1 MFNLIQL
8 QDRLRGFSEDQLKQ
22 FLRTPDPNIPD
33 FMVMAALDEKNDAK
47 AQEAQMKAQN
57 QPSVREEMLAVAGLP
72 AMEAGQMASSMAP
85 KSDVRA
91 NTGGD
96 DMMTIARLAED
107 MPMEDDMEEDEELDI
122 VETPIR
128 RANVGGVMQM
138 EDEEP
143 MGMSYGGLVNSRA
156 MVMAQPLRSSPPLA
170 RPFPFGMQQQ
180 RDNLGFKNLGSNIVS
195 RIGEKSQGEVDE
207 FIGEVRDMADDR
219 FDLDLNQQPQF
230 DTGGKGFPPPML
242 AQSLV
247 SSSPRPQDMRSDPS
261 PSMMY
266 RREGGI
272 VSMQGGGRGMF
283 TDPNFNPSMGLL
295 PMRVRPR
302 PSEAQGQGLLGRMGF
317 DPNKFQ
323 RTDWDAQF
331 GKYYNPDGTVKDE
344 YKNIAGIPKID
355 TAVASKGSDPLL
367 DAQEKFEEIDEQKPT
382 EKKDDE
388 TPPPD
393 TDDPAPRGFLS
404 DLTRSLDEMRKEQR
418 EQIEKN
424 KGLALMMEGI
434 NLYKERGVPG
444 EGAGKGIQFA
454 QTQTSKIQDRLA
466 QLQGLEA
473 KIGIAGA
480 TLAQKDRATEAAL
493 KKALEKG
500 SKMTTAQ
507 LASEIKGY
515 SSEIGKLRKQL
526 GEETIAF
533 DDAKIAETED
543 EIKRLAELRSLYV
556 ADLKSRYGGDILE
569 NDFLKT
575 LLDET
580 QEDK

>member
-1 MFNLIQL
+1 
-8 QDRLRGFSEDQLKQ
+8 
-22 FLRTPDPNIPD
+22 
-33 FMVMAALDEKNDAK
+33 
-47 AQEAQMKAQN
+47 
-57 QPSVREEMLAVAGLP
+57 
-72 AMEAGQMASSMAP
+72 
-85 KSDVRA
+85 
-91 NTGGD
+91 
-96 DMMTIARLAED
+96 
-107 MPMEDDMEEDEELDI
+107 
-122 VETPIR
+122 
-128 RANVGGVMQM
+128 
-138 EDEEP
+138 
-143 MGMSYGGLVNSRA
+143 MSYGGLVNSRA

-207 FIGEVRDMADDR
+207 FIGEVRDMADER

-247 SSSPRPQDMRSDPS
+247 SSSPRPQDM
-261 PSMMY
+261 Y

-283 TDPNFNPSMGLL
+283 TDPNFNPSMGLF
-295 PMRVRPR
+295 PTRVRPR
-302 PSEAQGQGLLGRMGF
+302 PAEAQGQGLLGSMGF

-331 GKYYNPDGTVKDE
+331 GKYYNADGTLKDE
-344 YKNIAGIPKID
+344 FKQN
-355 TAVASKGSDPLL
+355 VASTAMNTDDQPDSVR
-367 DAQEKFEEIDEQKPT
+367 DAQRMMDINEIPEPP
-382 EKKDDE
+382 KKDDDKK
-388 TPPPD
+388 PPPD

-543 EIKRLAELRSLYV
+543 EIKRLEELRSLYV
-556 ADLKSRYGGDILE
+556 ADLKGRYGGDILN

-575 LLDET
+575 LLNET

>member
-22 FLRTPDPNIPD
+22 FLRTPDPSIPD

-47 AQEAQMKAQN
+47 IQEAQMKAQS

-72 AMEAGQMASSMAP
+72 ATEAGQMASSMAP
-85 KSDVRA
+85 KTDVRT

-96 DMMTIARLAED
+96 DMMTMARLAED

-128 RANVGGVMQM
+128 R
-138 EDEEP
+138 
-143 MGMSYGGLVNSRA
+143 MSGGGLAGTNEITEMPGLRPENELKSLYNTMQQRYLP
-156 MVMAQPLRSSPPLA
+156 QRSSGLQGL
-170 RPFPFGMQQQ
+170 GMDIRRQVAG
-180 RDNLGFKNLGSNIVS
+180 RTDGEVNEFITDVEDMAEERFDVNLGQSASPTPF
-195 RIGEKSQGEVDE
+195 
-207 FIGEVRDMADDR
+207 
-219 FDLDLNQQPQF
+219 
-230 DTGGKGFPPPML
+230 GGKGGGHGD
-242 AQSLV
+242 
-247 SSSPRPQDMRSDPS
+247 PRIARIAVPRHTPRFLN
-261 PSMMY
+261 PSMFGNVM
-266 RREGGI
+266 RRMNEGGI
-272 VSMQGGGRGMF
+272 ASMQGGGRGMF
-283 TDPNFNPSMGLL
+283 TDPNFNPSMNLF

-302 PSEAQGQGLLGRMGF
+302 PADAQGQGLLGSMGF

-331 GKYYNPDGTVKDE
+331 GKYYNADGTIKDE
-344 YKNIAGIPKID
+344 YKDFAGVPKID
-355 TAVASKGSDPLL
+355 TAVSPKGSDPLL
-367 DAQEKFEEIDEQKPT
+367 DAQDQFEKIDAPKPT
-382 EKKDDE
+382 EKKDE
-388 TPPPD
+388 K
-393 TDDPAPRGFLS
+393 DDPDPDGTGGGNYLS
-404 DLTRSLDEMRKEQR
+404 DLTASLDKMREDQKEQMA
-418 EQIEKN
+418 KN
-424 KGLALMMEGI
+424 QALGIMLEGLKLARRGVIDDETGKGL
-434 NLYKERGVPG
+434 
-444 EGAGKGIQFA
+444 QFMGQQQA
-454 QTQTSKIQDRLA
+454 KVQDRLA

-480 TLAQKDRATEAAL
+480 TLAQKDRATKA
-493 KKALEKG
+493 ALEKAMKKG
-500 SKMTTAQ
+500 SSMTTAQ

-526 GEETIAF
+526 GEETVAF
-533 DDAKIAETED
+533 DDQRVAEVED

-556 ADLKSRYGGDILE
+556 ADLKSRYGGDILD

>member
-22 FLRTPDPNIPD
+22 FLRTPDPSIPD

-47 AQEAQMKAQN
+47 MQEAQMKAQ

-72 AMEAGQMASSMAP
+72 AMEAGRMASSMAP
-85 KSDVRA
+85 KSDVRT

-96 DMMTIARLAED
+96 EMMTMARLAED
-107 MPMEDDMEEDEELDI
+107 MPMEDDMEEDEDLDI
-122 VETPIR
+122 VETPVR
-128 RANVGGVMQM
+128 RANFGGLMQM
-138 EDEEP
+138 ARP
-143 MGMSYGGLVNSRA
+143 MIGLARQYNERIAQPVRGVPAMQSRA
-156 MVMAQPLRSSPPLA
+156 FQSGL
-170 RPFPFGMQQQ
+170 
-180 RDNLGFKNLGSNIVS
+180 DNLGRDISGRVQGRTEEEVQDFV
-195 RIGEKSQGEVDE
+195 GEV
-207 FIGEVRDMADDR
+207 GNMAQER
-219 FDLDLNQQPQF
+219 FDVNLSEPSMARRQQEEIRRGMF
-230 DTGGKGFPPPML
+230 GGKGMPPM
-242 AQSLV
+242 
-247 SSSPRPQDMRSDPS
+247 MRA
-261 PSMMY
+261 MN
-266 RREGGI
+266 EGGI
-272 VSMQGGGRGMF
+272 ASMQGGGRGAF
-283 TDPNFNPSMGLL
+283 TDPNFNPSMSLF

-302 PSEAQGQGLLGRMGF
+302 PADAQGQGLLGSMGF

-331 GKYYNPDGTVKDE
+331 GKYYNADGTIKDE
-344 YKNIAGIPKID
+344 YKDLAGVPKID
-355 TAVASKGSDPLL
+355 TAVAPKGSDPLL
-367 DAQEKFEEIDEQKPT
+367 DAQDQFEKIDEPKPT
-382 EKKDDE
+382 ENKDEKDDK
-388 TPPPD
+388 D
-393 TDDPAPRGFLS
+393 DKDDPAPRGFLS
-404 DLTRSLDEMRKEQR
+404 DLTASLDKMRADQKEQM
-418 EQIEKN
+418 EKN
-424 KGLALMMEGI
+424 QALGLMLEGLKLSRRGVIDDESGKGLMFG
-434 NLYKERGVPG
+434 
-444 EGAGKGIQFA
+444 QQ
-454 QTQTSKIQDRLA
+454 QTQKVQDRLA

-480 TLAQKDRATEAAL
+480 TLAQKDRATKAALDKAL
-493 KKALEKG
+493 KK
-500 SKMTTAQ
+500 SSSMTTAQ

-533 DDAKIAETED
+533 DDARIAETED

>member
-47 AQEAQMKAQN
+47 MQEAQMKAQ

-85 KSDVRA
+85 KSDVRT

-96 DMMTIARLAED
+96 DMMTMARLAED

-128 RANVGGVMQM
+128 RMNEGGLA
-138 EDEEP
+138 
-143 MGMSYGGLVNSRA
+143 GMS
-156 MVMAQPLRSSPPLA
+156 
-170 RPFPFGMQQQ
+170 
-180 RDNLGFKNLGSNIVS
+180 
-195 RIGEKSQGEVDE
+195 
-207 FIGEVRDMADDR
+207 
-219 FDLDLNQQPQF
+219 
-230 DTGGKGFPPPML
+230 
-242 AQSLV
+242 
-247 SSSPRPQDMRSDPS
+247 
-261 PSMMY
+261 
-266 RREGGI
+266 
-272 VSMQGGGRGMF
+272 GGGRGMF
-283 TDPNFNPSMGLL
+283 TDPNFNPSMGLF

-302 PSEAQGQGLLGRMGF
+302 PAEAQGQGLLGSMGF

-331 GKYYNPDGTVKDE
+331 GKYYNADGTLKDE
-344 YKNIAGIPKID
+344 FKNN
-355 TAVASKGSDPLL
+355 VASPAMNTDDQPDSVR
-367 DAQEKFEEIDEQKPT
+367 DAQRMMDINEIPERP
-382 EKKDDE
+382 KKDDE
-388 TPPPD
+388 KKPPPG
-393 TDDPAPRGFLS
+393 TDDPAPMNYLG
-404 DLTRSLDEMRKEQR
+404 DLTASLDKMREDQKEQMA
-418 EQIEKN
+418 KN
-424 KGLALMMEGI
+424 QALGIMLEGLKLARRGVIDDETGKGL
-434 NLYKERGVPG
+434 
-444 EGAGKGIQFA
+444 QFMGQQQA
-454 QTQTSKIQDRLA
+454 KVQDRLA

-480 TLAQKDRATEAAL
+480 TLAQKDRATQAAL

-526 GEETIAF
+526 GEETVTF
-533 DDAKIAETED
+533 DDAETAKIQD
-543 EIKRLAELRSLYV
+543 EINRLAELRSLYV

>member
-22 FLRTPDPNIPD
+22 FLQRPDPNIPD

-47 AQEAQMKAQN
+47 VQEAQMKAQN

-85 KSDVRA
+85 KSNVRT

-96 DMMTIARLAED
+96 EMMTMARLAED

-122 VETPIR
+122 VETPVR
-128 RANVGGVMQM
+128 RANFGGLMQFGSR
-138 EDEEP
+138 
-143 MGMSYGGLVNSRA
+143 MGMA
-156 MVMAQPLRSSPPLA
+156 APLA
-170 RPFPFGMQQQ
+170 RRIMPRPGLEANLENQLQNRRGFQSGL
-180 RDNLGFKNLGSNIVS
+180 DNLGRDISGRVQNRTQEEVQDFV
-195 RIGEKSQGEVDE
+195 GEV
-207 FIGEVRDMADDR
+207 GNMAQER
-219 FDLDLNQQPQF
+219 FDVNLSEPSMAQRQQREVTRGMF
-230 DTGGKGFPPPML
+230 GGKGMPPMRM
-242 AQSLV
+242 A
-247 SSSPRPQDMRSDPS
+247 MN
-261 PSMMY
+261 
-266 RREGGI
+266 EGGI
-272 VSMQGGGRGMF
+272 ASMQGGGRGMF
-283 TDPNFNPSMGLL
+283 TDPNFNPSMNLF

-302 PSEAQGQGLLGRMGF
+302 PADAQGQGLLGSMGF

-331 GKYYNPDGTVKDE
+331 GKYYNADGTIKDE
-344 YKNIAGIPKID
+344 YKDFAGVPKID
-355 TAVASKGSDPLL
+355 TAVSPKGSDPLL
-367 DAQEKFEEIDEQKPT
+367 DAQDQFEKIDEPKPT
-382 EKKDDE
+382 EKKDE
-388 TPPPD
+388 K
-393 TDDPAPRGFLS
+393 DDPDPDGTGGGNYLS
-404 DLTRSLDEMRKEQR
+404 DLTASLDKMREDQKEQMA
-418 EQIEKN
+418 KN
-424 KGLALMMEGI
+424 QALGIMLEGLKLARRGVIDDETGKGL
-434 NLYKERGVPG
+434 
-444 EGAGKGIQFA
+444 QFMGQQQA
-454 QTQTSKIQDRLA
+454 KVQDRLA

-480 TLAQKDRATEAAL
+480 TLAQKDRATKA
-493 KKALEKG
+493 ALEKAMKKG
-500 SKMTTAQ
+500 SSMTTAQ

-543 EIKRLAELRSLYV
+543 EIRRLAELRSLYV
-556 ADLKSRYGGDILE
+556 ADLKSRYGGDILD

>member
-96 DMMTIARLAED
+96 DMMTMARLAED

-156 MVMAQPLRSSPPLA
+156 MVMGQPLMSSMRPMAETFPP
-170 RPFPFGMQQQ
+170 RMQQQ
-180 RDNLGFKNLGSNIVS
+180 RDNLGFKNLGNNIVN
-195 RIGEKSQGEVDE
+195 RIGEKSQGEVNE

-230 DTGGKGFPPPML
+230 DTGGKGFPPALRPMISQKPNIPQGLL
-242 AQSLV
+242 ARITTAQ
-247 SSSPRPQDMRSDPS
+247 P
-261 PSMMY
+261 MY

-283 TDPNFNPSMGLL
+283 TDPNFNPSMNLF
-295 PMRVRPR
+295 PTRVRPR
-302 PSEAQGQGLLGRMGF
+302 PAEAQGQGLLGSMGF

-331 GKYYNPDGTVKDE
+331 GKYYNPDGTLKDE
-344 YKNIAGIPKID
+344 FKQN
-355 TAVASKGSDPLL
+355 VASTAMNTDDQPDSVR
-367 DAQEKFEEIDEQKPT
+367 DAQRMMDINKIPEPP
-382 EKKDDE
+382 KKDDDE
-388 TPPPD
+388 KPPPD

-556 ADLKSRYGGDILE
+556 ADLKGRYGGDILD

>member
-22 FLRTPDPNIPD
+22 FLRTPDPSIPD

-47 AQEAQMKAQN
+47 VQEAQMKAQN

-85 KSDVRA
+85 KSDVRT

-96 DMMTIARLAED
+96 EMMTMARLAED

-128 RANVGGVMQM
+128 RMNEGGLA
-138 EDEEP
+138 
-143 MGMSYGGLVNSRA
+143 GMS
-156 MVMAQPLRSSPPLA
+156 
-170 RPFPFGMQQQ
+170 
-180 RDNLGFKNLGSNIVS
+180 
-195 RIGEKSQGEVDE
+195 
-207 FIGEVRDMADDR
+207 
-219 FDLDLNQQPQF
+219 
-230 DTGGKGFPPPML
+230 
-242 AQSLV
+242 
-247 SSSPRPQDMRSDPS
+247 
-261 PSMMY
+261 
-266 RREGGI
+266 
-272 VSMQGGGRGMF
+272 GGGRGMF
-283 TDPNFNPSMGLL
+283 TDPNFNPSMNLF

-302 PSEAQGQGLLGRMGF
+302 PADAQGQGLLGSMGF

-331 GKYYNPDGTVKDE
+331 GKYYNADGTIKDE
-344 YKNIAGIPKID
+344 YKDFAGVPKID
-355 TAVASKGSDPLL
+355 TAVAPKGSDPLL
-367 DAQEKFEEIDEQKPT
+367 DAQEQFEKIDEPKPT
-382 EKKDDE
+382 EKKDE
-388 TPPPD
+388 K
-393 TDDPAPRGFLS
+393 DDPDPDGTGGRNYLS
-404 DLTRSLDEMRKEQR
+404 DLTASLDKMREDQKEQMA
-418 EQIEKN
+418 KN
-424 KGLALMMEGI
+424 QALGIMLEGLKLARRGVIDDETGKGL
-434 NLYKERGVPG
+434 
-444 EGAGKGIQFA
+444 QFMGQQQA
-454 QTQTSKIQDRLA
+454 KVQDRLA

-480 TLAQKDRATEAAL
+480 TLAQKDRATKA
-493 KKALEKG
+493 ALEKAMKKG
-500 SKMTTAQ
+500 SSMTTAQ

-526 GEETIAF
+526 GEETVAF
-533 DDAKIAETED
+533 DDARIAEVED

>member
-1 MFNLIQL
+1 
-8 QDRLRGFSEDQLKQ
+8 
-22 FLRTPDPNIPD
+22 
-33 FMVMAALDEKNDAK
+33 
-47 AQEAQMKAQN
+47 
-57 QPSVREEMLAVAGLP
+57 
-72 AMEAGQMASSMAP
+72 
-85 KSDVRA
+85 
-91 NTGGD
+91 
-96 DMMTIARLAED
+96 
-107 MPMEDDMEEDEELDI
+107 
-122 VETPIR
+122 
-128 RANVGGVMQM
+128 
-138 EDEEP
+138 
-143 MGMSYGGLVNSRA
+143 MSYGGLVNSRA
-156 MVMAQPLRSSPPLA
+156 MVMGQPLMSSMRPMAETFPP
-170 RPFPFGMQQQ
+170 RMQQQ
-180 RDNLGFKNLGSNIVS
+180 RDNLGFKNLGNNIVN
-195 RIGEKSQGEVDE
+195 RIGEKSQGEVNE
-207 FIGEVRDMADDR
+207 FIGEVRDMADER
-219 FDLDLNQQPQF
+219 FELGLNQQPQF
-230 DTGGKGFPPPML
+230 DTGGKGFPPALTPMISQKPNIPQGFSPL
-242 AQSLV
+242 LSSAQQANRGT
-247 SSSPRPQDMRSDPS
+247 PIS

-367 DAQEKFEEIDEQKPT
+367 AAQEKFEEIDEQKPT

-556 ADLKSRYGGDILE
+556 ADLKSRYGGDILD

>member
-47 AQEAQMKAQN
+47 AQEAQMKAQ

-85 KSDVRA
+85 KSDVRT

-96 DMMTIARLAED
+96 DMMTMARLAED

-128 RANVGGVMQM
+128 R
-138 EDEEP
+138 
-143 MGMSYGGLVNSRA
+143 MSEGGLAGTNETTEMPGLRPENEVKALYNTMQQRYLP
-156 MVMAQPLRSSPPLA
+156 QRSSGLQGL
-170 RPFPFGMQQQ
+170 GMDIRRQVAG
-180 RDNLGFKNLGSNIVS
+180 RTDGEVNEFITDVEDMAEERFDVNLGQSAMPTPFS
-195 RIGEKSQGEVDE
+195 
-207 FIGEVRDMADDR
+207 
-219 FDLDLNQQPQF
+219 
-230 DTGGKGFPPPML
+230 GKGGGHGD
-242 AQSLV
+242 
-247 SSSPRPQDMRSDPS
+247 PRIVRTAVPRHTPRFLN
-261 PSMMY
+261 PSMFGNVM
-266 RREGGI
+266 RRMNEGGI
-272 VSMQGGGRGMF
+272 ASMQGGGRGMF
-283 TDPNFNPSMGLL
+283 ADPNFNPSMNLF

-302 PSEAQGQGLLGRMGF
+302 PADAQGQGLLGSMGF

-331 GKYYNPDGTVKDE
+331 GKYYNADGTIKDE
-344 YKNIAGIPKID
+344 YKDFAGVPKID
-355 TAVASKGSDPLL
+355 TAVSPKGSDPLL
-367 DAQEKFEEIDEQKPT
+367 DAQDQFEKIDEPKPT
-382 EKKDDE
+382 EKKDE
-388 TPPPD
+388 K
-393 TDDPAPRGFLS
+393 DDPDPDGTGGGNYLS
-404 DLTRSLDEMRKEQR
+404 DLTASLDKMREDQKEQMA
-418 EQIEKN
+418 KN
-424 KGLALMMEGI
+424 QALGIMLEGLKLARRGVIDDETGKGL
-434 NLYKERGVPG
+434 
-444 EGAGKGIQFA
+444 QFMGQQQA
-454 QTQTSKIQDRLA
+454 KVQDRLA

-480 TLAQKDRATEAAL
+480 TLAQKDRATKA
-493 KKALEKG
+493 ALEKAMKKG
-500 SKMTTAQ
+500 SSMTTAQ

-526 GEETIAF
+526 GDETVAF
-533 DDAKIAETED
+533 DDAKVAEVED
-543 EIKRLAELRSLYV
+543 EIRRLAELRSLYV

>member
-96 DMMTIARLAED
+96 DMMTMARLAED

-156 MVMAQPLRSSPPLA
+156 MLMAQPLVSSMPPMADTSFDPLG
-170 RPFPFGMQQQ
+170 RFSDMRQQ
-180 RDNLGFKNLGSNIVS
+180 RDNLGFKNLGSNIVN

-207 FIGEVRDMADDR
+207 FIGEVRDMADER

-230 DTGGKGFPPPML
+230 DTGGKGFSPL
-242 AQSLV
+242 LSSAQQANRGT
-247 SSSPRPQDMRSDPS
+247 PIS

-272 VSMQGGGRGMF
+272 ASMQGGGRGMF
-283 TDPNFNPSMGLL
+283 TDPNFNPSMGLF
-295 PMRVRPR
+295 PTRVRPR
-302 PSEAQGQGLLGRMGF
+302 PAEAQGQGLLGSMGF

-331 GKYYNPDGTVKDE
+331 GKYYNADGTLKDE
-344 YKNIAGIPKID
+344 FKQN
-355 TAVASKGSDPLL
+355 VASTAMNTDDQPDSVR
-367 DAQEKFEEIDEQKPT
+367 DAQRMMDINEIPEPP
-382 EKKDDE
+382 KKDDDE
-388 TPPPD
+388 KPPPG

-404 DLTRSLDEMRKEQR
+404 DLTASLDKMREDQKEQM
-418 EQIEKN
+418 EKN
-424 KGLALMMEGI
+424 QALGLMLEGIKLARRGVIDDESGKGLMFGQQQ
-434 NLYKERGVPG
+434 KQKV
-444 EGAGKGIQFA
+444 
-454 QTQTSKIQDRLA
+454 QDRLA

-473 KIGIAGA
+473 KIGIAEA

-556 ADLKSRYGGDILE
+556 ADLKSRYGGDILD